1 MIFLPFRTPKLYN
14 ARIKTYPDGRQ
25 NITVF
30 SKPIFNPE
38 KWESYDDWTDTET
51 TKTAPDTWER
61 SYNDDGQRLDN
72 IKRSREKVFDIA
84 FANIDLWRYMVTFT
98 LDRQKIDRYD
108 ADEVRHRFQIWL
120 QNCAA
125 RKGLNY
131 ILVAEP
137 HKDSAIHFHG
147 LLSDGLNYSDSG
159 RTDENGRKIYDV
171 LDYPFGF
178 ARAVPIDEGTQ
189 SNCCKYIT
197 KYMTK
202 DFTKIFGR
210 MYWAG
215 GKLLSRD
222 VKCEYLDMDFR
233 EVPVDEKDVP
243 NGGYSVKYWL
253 KGVTI

>member
-1 MIFLPFRTPKLYN
+1 MSFRTPKLYN

-51 TKTAPDTWER
+51 KNTAPDKWER

-84 FANIDLWRYMVTFT
+84 FANIELWKYMVTFT

-108 ADEVRHRFQIWL
+108 ADEVRRRFQRWL
-120 QNCAA
+120 DNSVQ
-125 RKGLNY
+125 RKHLNY

-137 HKDSAIHFHG
+137 HKDGAIHFHG
-147 LLSDGLNYSDSG
+147 LLSDGLSYSDSG
-159 RTDENGRKIYDV
+159 RTDEDGRKIFDV

-178 ARAVPIDEGTQ
+178 ARAVPIDDGTQ

-215 GKLLSRD
+215 GKLLTRD

-233 EVPVDEKDVP
+233 NVPVDGRDVP

>member
-1 MIFLPFRTPKLYN
+1 MPYRTPRLYN

-30 SKPIFNPE
+30 SKCVFNPE
-38 KWESYDDWTDTET
+38 KWESYDDWTQTET
-51 TKTAPDTWER
+51 KQTDCSTWER
-61 SYNDDGQRLDN
+61 TYNDDGQRLDN

-84 FANIDLWRYMVTFT
+84 FENISLWKYMVTFT

-108 ADEVRHRFQIWL
+108 ADEVRRRFQKWL
-120 QNCAA
+120 DNCVQ
-125 RKGLNY
+125 RKDFNY

-137 HKDSAIHFHG
+137 HKDGAIHFHG
-147 LLSDGLNYSDSG
+147 LLSDGLAYQDSG
-159 RTDENGRKIYDV
+159 RVDESGRKIFDV

-178 ARAVPIDEGTQ
+178 ARAVPIDEGTE

-215 GKLLSRD
+215 GKRLTRD
-222 VKCEYLDMDFR
+222 VRCEYLDMDFDSI
-233 EVPVDEKDVP
+233 PVEGTDVP

-253 KGVTI
+253 KGVSL